1 MEIILFILLVI
12 TIVLDKKMM
21 DEANEKMTHLL
32 EDNLRFIT
40 ELTEFHVI
48 LKKNFDLVIENVK
61 DKEREIEE
69 ILNDAKST
77 KENYCETLN
86 KIEKVLLKKQQQHL
100 TKNMNTLGFEKL

>member
-86 KIEKVLLKKQQQHL
+86 KIEKVLLKK
-100 TKNMNTLGFEKL
+100 